1 MSDQPDS
8 LVLILLRRI
17 DQKMDDVRAD
27 VRELKERVGRLEEI
41 ASSISRRIDR
51 TGDHIDRIE
60 RRLDISEAPASPH

>member
-1 MSDQPDS
+1 MSDQPDNLT
-8 LVLILLRRI
+8 LVMLRRI

-60 RRLDISEAPASPH
+60 RRLDISEAPSSPH